1 MRVVSLF
8 SGAGGL
14 DLGLIQA
21 NLEIVWANDVFD
33 DAVQTYRRN
42 IGGHIDTR
50 DICEVKSGEIPDC
63 EVVVGGFPCQG
74 FSVANWARS
83 MEDPRNQL
91 YKQLVRIVA
100 AKRPRYFVGENVK
113 GLASFAKGAMLR
125 QIVSDFVEIGYRVRY
140 QVVNAADYGVPQ
152 NRMRMLIVGERID
165 LPENLSFPPP
175 PTHTDPKFAKEKG
188 LKPWLSVGE
197 ALARYPEPDTPNRLH
212 NHQCSRYKLRFNGHL
227 GHRHI
232 KADRPAPTVTARGD
246 ERGGVV
252 VLHHPN
258 NHRRMTARE
267 LAAVQSFPDDFIF
280 VGTKTSAYRQ
290 IANAVPPR
298 LGEAIG
304 RMLFKAAAGER
315 GYNSEPEVVA
325 A

>member
-14 DLGLIQA
+14 DLGLIHA
-21 NLEIVWANDVFD
+21 GLEIVWANDIFE
-33 DAVQTYRRN
+33 DAAATYRQN
-42 IGGHIDTR
+42 IGDHIDTR
-50 DICEVKSGEIPDC
+50 DICAIDDREIPDC
-63 EVVVGGFPCQG
+63 DVVVGGFPCQG
-74 FSVANWARS
+74 FSVANWGRS
-83 MEDPRNQL
+83 LDDPRNQM
-91 YKQLVRIVA
+91 YKHLVRVVH
-100 AKRPRYFVGENVK
+100 AKRPRFFVGENVK
-113 GLASFAKGAMLR
+113 GLASFAKGAMLK
-125 QIVSDFVEIGYRVRY
+125 QIVSEFEALGYRVHH

-152 NRMRMLIVGERID
+152 SRMRLLIVGERID
-165 LPENLSFPPP
+165 LPSALSFPPE
-175 PTHTDPKFAKEKG
+175 PTHADPEIAARRD
-188 LKPWLSVGE
+188 LKPWLTVGK
-197 ALARYPEPDTPNRLH
+197 ALASYPEPDAPNSLH
-212 NHQCSRYKLRFNGHL
+212 NHECSKYKLRFNGHL

-232 KADRPAPTVTARGD
+232 KSDRPAPTVTARGD
-246 ERGGVV
+246 EKGGVV

-267 LAAVQSFPDDFIF
+267 IAAVQSFPDNFVF

-304 RMLFKAAAGER
+304 RMLLAADAASGSGADRRET
-315 GYNSEPEVVA
+315 VA